1 MPKYSIR
8 FNTNSTCDSDRWRLL
23 EDGKEIIVSNVIIET
38 PVWTTHDFIEG
49 VGDKW
54 HVTTEGSLEMKG
66 DVAHI
71 KAPKTKLSIR
81 RHIYKTITWRIVG
94 TIDTMTVAWL
104 ITGNPLTGFKIGLM
118 EIMTKM
124 TLYFLHER
132 AWYKWGKRK

>member
-1 MPKYSIR
+1 MKKYSVR
-8 FNTNSTCDSDRWRLL
+8 FNTASTCDADRWRLL

-54 HVTTEGSLEMKG
+54 HITTEGVLEMKG
-66 DVAHI
+66 GVAYI
-71 KAPKTKLSIR
+71 KGSKTKLSIR

-94 TIDTMTVAWL
+94 TIDTMTVAWI